1 MKLSDLKPDKSN
13 ANKGTDKG
21 REMLEISLQKYGAGR
36 SILIDKA
43 GRIIAGN
50 KTVEQAK
57 NLNMDDVI
65 VVPSDGSKIVAVQ
78 RTDLDLEK
86 DAKARE
92 LAYADN
98 RIAEIDLKWDYDQI
112 LKDAEVI
119 PIDEWFSEEELEG
132 LKGEPGACKKKY
144 TIHLSNHSGYN
155 DNAAP
160 DIETLKLAY
169 RLESCCFIERKKAI
183 ELYSGRQVLTYWY
196 NRLFKEVITNDK
208 QKFDNINHDYN
219 LIAKKFI
226 KTELKN
232 HLDFDFID
240 FDDEG
245 CPGVEIQCFFEVIKN
260 KKEPFILAVTDG
272 IGSVLQINGKLNLY
286 KFYKIGEN
294 KVIKTDGSQYQ
305 DCINYIPQLIDILC
319 KEYNFKNK
327 LLSMYKKS
335 SGRANYFTFLIDKL
349 I

>member
-50 KTVEQAK
+50 KTVEQAEK
-57 NLNMDDVI
+57 LNMDDVI

-112 LKDAEVI
+112 LKDAEVL
-119 PIDEWFSEEELEG
+119 PIEEWFTDEELKE
-132 LKGEPGACKKKY
+132 LSVEKKKSEQ
-144 TIHLSNHSGYN
+144 HGKHYN
-155 DNAAP
+155 
-160 DIETLKLAY
+160 DIETPDIDILKLAY
-169 RLESCCFIERKKAI
+169 RIEACCHSQRKKAI
-183 ELYSGRQVLTYWY
+183 ELFSGRGVLTYWY
-196 NRLFKEVITNDK
+196 KRLFKEVITNDK
-208 QKFDNINHDYN
+208 QKFDDINHAYN
-219 LIAKKFI
+219 LSADKFI

-232 HLDFDFID
+232 YLDFDYID

-245 CPGVEIQCFFEVIKN
+245 CPCVEIQQFFEAIKD
-260 KKEPFILAVTDG
+260 KKDPFVLAITDG
-272 IGSVLQINGKLNLY
+272 QGLNFKSRGKINLY
-286 KFYKIGEN
+286 KTYLQGED
-294 KVIKTDGSQYQ
+294 KTIQATEEMYFNFPDIVEKFIS
-305 DCINYIPQLIDILC
+305 ILC
-319 KEYNFKNK
+319 EKYHFDFNVLSLYRKENGNVVY
-327 LLSMYKKS
+327 
-335 SGRANYFTFLIDKL
+335 AIFLIKKR
-349 I
+349 